1 MKINHPDRAKLYIG
15 IDMDD
20 SRALVSFLRE
30 GEKEPV
36 SISLQKPEETYRFP
50 TSLYIGKGGHYLY
63 GAEAEKKRT
72 SPGGEFY
79 ENLYLRARDLADT
92 DGLKEAV
99 ERLAIYIRR
108 LIKLKENLY
117 QKELFE
123 QHLVIAVPQIDRASV
138 KVLKALKEEL
148 GEEVDWMCWMD
159 YGESFY
165 YYTFHQEPSIWKHD
179 VAMFDFSDEKVR
191 FTLLARES
199 RTIPQ
204 IVLSGT
210 KDWKT
215 PAWGADCGHEKDAFF
230 ARVLKEAFAKR
241 IISGVYLLGDGFD
254 GEWLSET
261 LKVLGPNRRIFI
273 GKNLYTKGAAFAAW
287 KMDQKEN
294 WPYLYDCAYKLQTNV
309 SLKVSANGSDTFLTL
324 AAAGENWYTQEK
336 RFDMIL
342 TGSTDVDLWMQRRGE
357 RSAKIVTLSL
367 DDVWKRAE
375 KTRKIRLETELINEK
390 TMKVTITDLGFGA
403 FFAPTDMV
411 WNFDVNVE

>member
-1 MKINHPDRAKLYIG
+1 MKMNHPDRAKLYIG
-15 IDMDD
+15 IDLDD

-30 GEKEPV
+30 GEREPV
-36 SISLQKPEETYRFP
+36 SISLQKPEETYQFP

-79 ENLYLRARDLADT
+79 EHLYLRARDLADT
-92 DGLKEAV
+92 DGLPEAV
-99 ERLAIYIRR
+99 NRLAIYIRR

-123 QHLVIAVPQIDRASV
+123 QHLVIAVPQIDGSSV
-138 KVLKALKEEL
+138 TVLTALKKEL
-148 GEEVDWMCWMD
+148 GEELDTMCWMD

-179 VAMFDFSDEKVR
+179 VAMFDFSEEKVR

-215 PAWGADCGHEKDAFF
+215 PVWGEDCGREKDAFF

-261 LKVLGPNRRIFI
+261 LRVLGPNRRVFI
-273 GKNLYTKGAAFAAW
+273 GKNLYTKGATFAACE
-287 KMDQKEN
+287 MERKEN
-294 WPYLYDCAYKLQTNV
+294 WPYLYDCVYKVQANV
-309 SLKVSANGSDTFLTL
+309 SLKVSVNGSDTFLTV
-324 AAAGENWYTQEK
+324 ATAGENWYTQQK
-336 RFDMIL
+336 SFDMIL
-342 TGSTDVDLWMQRRGE
+342 TGSTDVDFWVQQRGE
-357 RSAKIVTLSL
+357 RSARIVTLPL
-367 DDVWKRAE
+367 DDVWKREE
-375 KTRKIRLETELINEK
+375 KTRKIRIETELKNEK
-390 TMKVTITDLGFGA
+390 MMKVTITDLGFGA
-403 FFAPTDMV
+403 FFAPSGMV
-411 WNFDVNVE
+411 WEFDVSLE